1 MNIKLKL
8 DGALNPVNEFYYNQL
23 MEMHGGDYRKV
34 LDHIVVTPCCFSE
47 KNRVGIG
54 TFQPKDEKSQDA
66 TELTGDI
73 NYRKLAEY
81 GSESDPRAFDFDGEF
96 LVSNRGLIEFQ
107 EILKLQ
113 TEFLYDLLG
122 ATQEHRVKPRRFNQ
136 VPIDEVI
143 LGHTNNAEFEKLKII
158 NSWKHFVIELS
169 KLIFLIF
176 LKLTKKKNL

>member
-1 MNIKLKL
+1 
-8 DGALNPVNEFYYNQL
+8 
-23 MEMHGGDYRKV
+23 MEKYKGDYRKV
-34 LDHIVVTPCCFSE
+34 LDHVVVRRVILSE
-47 KNRVGIG
+47 TNRVGIG

-73 NYRKLAEY
+73 NYRKLAEF

-96 LVSNRGLIEFQ
+96 LVANRGLIEFQ

-143 LGHTNNAEFEKLKII
+143 IGHTNKKKKKKLKNNKFMEALRDRTI
-158 NSWKHFVIELS
+158 KVDRDFF
-169 KLIFLIF
+169 KTF
-176 LKLTKKKNL
+176 

>member
-1 MNIKLKL
+1 
-8 DGALNPVNEFYYNQL
+8 
-23 MEMHGGDYRKV
+23 MERHGGDYSKV
-34 LDHIVVTPCCFSE
+34 LEHIVVRRISLSE
-47 KNRVGIG
+47 KDRVGIG

-122 ATQEHRVKPRRFNQ
+122 ATQR
-136 VPIDEVI
+136 
-143 LGHTNNAEFEKLKII
+143 A
-158 NSWKHFVIELS
+158 SC
-169 KLIFLIF
+169 
-176 LKLTKKKNL
+176 

>member
-1 MNIKLKL
+1 M
-8 DGALNPVNEFYYNQL
+8 
-23 MEMHGGDYRKV
+23 
-34 LDHIVVTPCCFSE
+34 
-47 KNRVGIG
+47 
-54 TFQPKDEKSQDA
+54 
-66 TELTGDI
+66 
-73 NYRKLAEY
+73 AEY

-143 LGHTNNAEFEKLKII
+143 LGHTNNAEFEKLTNNKFMEALRDRTIKIDI
-158 NSWKHFVIELS
+158 PYLLKIDEEKKIYDHFYNKIL
-169 KLIFLIF
+169 
-176 LKLTKKKNL
+176 

>member
-1 MNIKLKL
+1 
-8 DGALNPVNEFYYNQL
+8 

-34 LDHIVVTPCCFSE
+34 LDHIVVVRRVDFIRKESCRYWYFPTERRKVTRC
-47 KNRVGIG
+47 NR
-54 TFQPKDEKSQDA
+54 
-66 TELTGDI
+66 LTGDI

-122 ATQEHRVKPRRFNQ
+122 ATQEHRVKPRSF
-136 VPIDEVI
+136 
-143 LGHTNNAEFEKLKII
+143 
-158 NSWKHFVIELS
+158 
-169 KLIFLIF
+169 
-176 LKLTKKKNL
+176 